1 MHSLCISLNL
11 GEMRENFLSARIE
24 DILNTE
30 GCRIP
35 LCFVGG
41 LGVFFVFKLNCSVKY
56 VFYKK
61 KRLNLG
67 IFFKSV
73 FIQLLGLLVFF
84 FLIFAVF
91 NLLSHEI
98 ILNKINLSFITKF
111 KRKTRKS
118 PKGKIRLYAE
128 NNIS

>member
-67 IFFKSV
+67 FFLNQFLFNYWV
-73 FIQLLGLLVFF
+73 CWLFF